1 MQLKK
6 IFSKQSLNTRN
17 VIIGIAIIVVAIA
30 ATHRT
35 LSTSYST
42 KKSEK
47 ESEIVITIKPKKA
60 QAKLSVTP
68 KVTITT
74 QITQTPSA
82 APTAKVTSAPQAT
95 ATQAPVATATSA
107 PTAAPTQVPTDTEA
121 PHTNIMYPG
130 NGGEITY
137 KTDGKV
143 CAIQSAPTDNQS
155 PHNDIS
161 LSYKFDNEGWSDFIS
176 NLSYVCKDSLPNG
189 AHTLSVKSKDKA
201 GNIENENVI
210 SFTVNIEN
218 N

>member
-1 MQLKK
+1 MELKK
-6 IFSKQSLNTRN
+6 IFSKQAINTRN
-17 VIIGIAIIVVAIA
+17 IIVAIA
-30 ATHRT
+30 LIVVVATATHRT
-35 LSTSYST
+35 LSTSYSA
-42 KKSEK
+42 KKTEK
-47 ESEIVITIKPKKA
+47 GSEIVITVKPKKA

-82 APTAKVTSAPQAT
+82 VPTVKVTSAPQAT
-95 ATQAPVATATSA
+95 ATQAPAATSTSS
-107 PTAAPTQVPTDTEA
+107 PTAAPTQAPADTEA
-121 PHTNIMYPG
+121 PHTNILYPG

-161 LSYKFDNEGWSDFIS
+161 LSYKFDNDGWSDFIS

-201 GNIENENVI
+201 GNIENEKVI

>member
-1 MQLKK
+1 MELKK
-6 IFSKQSLNTRN
+6 IFSKQAINTRN
-17 VIIGIAIIVVAIA
+17 IIVAIA
-30 ATHRT
+30 LIVVLATAAHRT
-35 LSTSYST
+35 LSTSYSA
-42 KKSEK
+42 KKTEK
-47 ESEIVITIKPKKA
+47 ESEIVITVKPKKT

-107 PTAAPTQVPTDTEA
+107 PTAAPTQAPADTEA

-161 LSYKFDNEGWSDFIS
+161 LSYKFDNDGWSDFVS

-189 AHTLSVKSKDKA
+189 PHTLSVKSKDKA
-201 GNIENENVI
+201 GNIENEKVI
-210 SFTVNIEN
+210 SFTVTIEN